1 MRIFGLM
8 IFIFISAR
16 CSNTASQLQES
27 SDNETQSEN
36 IQKGPH
42 EIAVLELFTSQGC
55 SSCPPA
61 DNLLTALSRREDVI
75 ALSWHV
81 DYWNRLGWKDPYSS
95 PQFSARQYMYA
106 SALAS
111 TVYTPQL
118 VINGKYAMVGS
129 DAGKIKALLNKKEVP
144 KESLINI
151 DSAHVHKG
159 KLSIIYQVNTD
170 EKNCQLHLAILENKT
185 STKILAGE
193 NNRATLDN
201 INVVRKFEEN
211 IPLRKGM
218 TKYETSFPSGLRSSN
233 GSVVLLLQSN
243 DKTIL
248 AGKYLRLNNLHKL
261 HACCRRYF

>member
-1 MRIFGLM
+1 MRILNLIVFMLV
-8 IFIFISAR
+8 SAG
-16 CSNTASQLQES
+16 CSNTALQLQES
-27 SDNETQSEN
+27 SANETQSKDL
-36 IQKGPH
+36 QKGPD
-42 EIAVLELFTSQGC
+42 EMAVLELFTSQGC

-61 DNLLTALSRREDVI
+61 DNLLAVLSRREDVI

-118 VINGKYAMVGS
+118 VINGKHEMVGS
-129 DAGKIKALLNKKEVP
+129 DAGKIKALLNKKGVA
-144 KESLINI
+144 KEAFIII
-151 DSAHVHKG
+151 DSTHVQKG
-159 KLSIIYQVNTD
+159 KLSIVYRVNTD

-193 NNRATLDN
+193 NNRATLNN

-211 IPLRKGM
+211 IPLGKGM
-218 TKYETSFPSGLRSSN
+218 TKYETIFPSGLQSYN

-248 AGKYLRLNNLHKL
+248 AGKISPLK
-261 HACCRRYF
+261 